1 MNKYQRSLFTDSHEQ
16 ASSRTELLNV
26 PSAPVQYYQQ
36 RRKSNH
42 LNYCP
47 AICAIKALFF
57 TNTLFPDVIPG
68 LCFFPRSRHYTTC
81 LIYKILS

>member
-1 MNKYQRSLFTDSHEQ
+1 MNKYQHALYTDSHEQ
-16 ASSRTELLNV
+16 GSSWTELLNV
-26 PSAPVQYYQQ
+26 PSASIQYYQQ
-36 RRKSNH
+36 RRKSNQ

-68 LCFFPRSRHYTTC
+68 LRFFPRSRHYTTC
-81 LIYKILS
+81 LIYKISS